1 MCQLYLNK
9 ARKKEQIVL
18 KLLVKL
24 VKVILSPLV
33 TEYSPHILKRLS
45 DLSPTLIQIFTVWI
59 ISVTSLNS
67 LLPLLPGP
75 SLWKAVH
82 A

>member
-33 TEYSPHILKRLS
+33 ME
-45 DLSPTLIQIFTVWI
+45 
-59 ISVTSLNS
+59 
-67 LLPLLPGP
+67 
-75 SLWKAVH
+75 
-82 A
+82 

>member
-9 ARKKEQIVL
+9 AKEKEQIVL

-33 TEYSPHILKRLS
+33 TE
-45 DLSPTLIQIFTVWI
+45 
-59 ISVTSLNS
+59 
-67 LLPLLPGP
+67 
-75 SLWKAVH
+75 
-82 A
+82 